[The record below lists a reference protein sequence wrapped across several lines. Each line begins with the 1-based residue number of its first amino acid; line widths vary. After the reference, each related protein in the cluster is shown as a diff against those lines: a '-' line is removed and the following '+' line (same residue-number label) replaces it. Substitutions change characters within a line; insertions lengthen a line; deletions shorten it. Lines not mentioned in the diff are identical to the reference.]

1 MRRHAL
7 AIAALVVGAA
17 IPIAAG
23 GAVACA
29 SEADRAALVVDTG
42 EDAYTYCVMLSDDS
56 VSGLE
61 LIQLANEQHGLQY
74 RFGDGG
80 QAVCMLANVG
90 AEGDDCFGK
99 YPDFWGYWRGNGSGD
114 WEWSSVG
121 AGSTV
126 VSDGDVEGWSW
137 GRGQDGSTHPP
148 PPATEF
154 DDVCTPQAPPRE
166 EANDSRSSDARA
178 STNDSASA
186 DQRVANVGAPQDDSA
201 SEERIVRR
209 RTRERSTESDV
220 APRRAPRTIGT
231 ESDDMPGVATDAAAS
246 GTEPAPSQGPP
257 TTGLVAL
264 ALVGLLGAGGAVA
277 MKRKRT

>member
-7 AIAALVVGAA
+7 AIVVLVVGAA
-17 IPIAAG
+17 LPIAAG

-29 SEADRAALVVDTG
+29 SEGERAALVVDTG
-42 EDAYTYCVMLSDDS
+42 EDAYTYCVVLSDDS

-74 RFGDGG
+74 RLGDGG

-90 AEGDDCFGK
+90 ADGDDCFGK
-99 YPDFWGYWRGNGSGD
+99 YPDFWGYWRGDASGG

-148 PPATEF
+148 PPATKF
-154 DDVCTPQAPPRE
+154 DDVCTPPVQPRE
-166 EANDSRSSDARA
+166 DNSDSRSSDTHA
-178 STNDSASA
+178 STEDSTSA
-186 DQRVANVGAPQDDSA
+186 DRGVANAGAEQDDPA
-201 SEERIVRR
+201 SDERKVVRR
-209 RTRERSTESDV
+209 MHDRSPKSDV
-220 APRRAPRTIGT
+220 APRRAMGAIDT
-231 ESDDMPGVATDAAAS
+231 ESDDTTGITSDVAAS
-246 GTEPAPSQGPP
+246 GTDLAPSQGPP

-277 MKRKRT
+277 MKRRRS